1 MLAYVFWHWA
11 DSAVAAGRYEELLR
25 AFHRALVAHPP
36 EGFRG
41 AAALRAAG
49 AGWLPQGRGYED
61 WYLLDDF
68 AALGTL
74 NEAAVSEGRQAP
86 HDRVAQQAR
95 GGTAGIYRLIAGR
108 PEFTAMRWATWISK
122 PAGSS
127 YSGFYDELR
136 PWPERPETT
145 LWQRQLTLG
154 PTSEFCLQS
163 RERVDLP
170 EPFRA
175 AAVEMTPLWS
185 DLISR

>member
-11 DSAVAAGRYEELLR
+11 EEAGAAGRYEELLC
-25 AFHRALVAHPP
+25 AFHRALGTHPP

-41 AAALRAAG
+41 SAALRIAG

-74 NEAAVSEGRQAP
+74 NEAAVAGARQAP
-86 HDRVAQQAR
+86 HDQVARLAR
-95 GGTAGIYRLIAGR
+95 GGTAGVYRLIAGR
-108 PEFTAMRWATWISK
+108 PEFKGARWATWISK

-127 YSGFYDELR
+127 YSEFYDELR

-163 RERVDLP
+163 RERLELP

-175 AAVEMTPLWS
+175 AAVEISSVWS
-185 DLISR
+185 ELISR